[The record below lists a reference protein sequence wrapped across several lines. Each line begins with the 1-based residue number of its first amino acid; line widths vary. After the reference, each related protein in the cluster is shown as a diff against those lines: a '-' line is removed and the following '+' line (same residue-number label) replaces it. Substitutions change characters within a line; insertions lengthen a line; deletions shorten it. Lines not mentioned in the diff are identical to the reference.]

1 MKLWPKATQ
10 EKKGLF
16 WLQFQ
21 KDRVHHR
28 REGVPCGRSR
38 KLADHIFIHRQEAE
52 KESRKWGESIT
63 PGAHFQWRTSSL
75 KVPEPL
81 QTAPPVGSRRSGKG
95 ACRGLLTD
103 PTTNTVSKKHYV
115 PRQQLC
121 FFLCRFWS
129 SEIFLS
135 EKQGGGGEFNN
146 CCFTANNQEL
156 SWWPCFRNAEA
167 GQSLGDLYICHE
179 LLWDKW
185 VSR

>member
-10 EKKGLF
+10 GKKGLF

-52 KESRKWGESIT
+52 KESRKWGESIN

-103 PTTNTVSKKHYV
+103 PTTNTVSKKHCSEATALLLSVYV
-115 PRQQLC
+115 LE
-121 FFLCRFWS
+121 FWNIPIR
-129 SEIFLS
+129 EA
-135 EKQGGGGEFNN
+135 GGGVGFNN

-156 SWWPCFRNAEA
+156 SWWPRFRNAEA